1 MILVCIYHMLLTGES
16 FHPCDYDE
24 LMNPKVSTSTVKFT
38 DVEAIEHLRLS
49 GYDVSSL
56 FKLPSSA

>member
-1 MILVCIYHMLLTGES
+1 MLLTGES

-49 GYDVSSL
+49 GYDVASL